1 MGDMYRID
9 YLFVLYKFAAQN
21 LVSLTQSI
29 QGSYLIVSSIDKKA
43 LDDDLNVY
51 EIMINKQFPNTIL
64 TTKFLLL
71 KLARA
76 EKISDLN

>member
-1 MGDMYRID
+1 
-9 YLFVLYKFAAQN
+9 
-21 LVSLTQSI
+21 
-29 QGSYLIVSSIDKKA
+29 VSSIDKKA

-51 EIMINKQFPNTIL
+51 EIMINKQFPDTIL

-76 EKISDLN
+76 EKLSDLN